1 MLEKKGGINMLKEYL
16 KKIKW
21 ESLFTALF
29 AVVIGILFL
38 CFPDSSSLVL
48 CYAGGSIFIALGV
61 IYCVRYLFSERI
73 FGSYIFIFS
82 LLLIVLGIFCLVK
95 PNTIKAIITII
106 FGLFLLVDGIVKMQ
120 EGIELSRAY
129 VKGWWSV
136 VALGIITIALGVVV
150 MFGTFENVMIFAGV
164 SLIVDGICDAVTTL
178 VFSSKIRKAE
188 KEIRAV
194 IDDQNDK

>member
-1 MLEKKGGINMLKEYL
+1 MIKEYL

-38 CFPDSSSLVL
+38 CFPNSSSNVL
-48 CYAGGSIFIALGV
+48 CYAGGAIFITLGA
-61 IYCVRYLFSERI
+61 IYCIRYIFSDRI

-82 LLLIVLGIFCLVK
+82 LLMIVFGIFCLVK
-95 PNTIKAIITII
+95 PETIKAVITVV
-106 FGLFLLVDGIVKMQ
+106 FGIFLLIDGIVKMQ

-129 VKGWWSV
+129 VKGWWTV
-136 VALGIITIALGVVV
+136 AALGILTIALGVVV

-164 SLIVDGICDAVTTL
+164 SLIIDGICDAVTTL
-178 VFSSKIRKAE
+178 VFSSKIKKAE
-188 KEIRAV
+188 KEIRHM
-194 IDDQNDK
+194 IDDQNVNY

>member
-1 MLEKKGGINMLKEYL
+1 MLKEFL

-38 CFPDSSSLVL
+38 CFPTSSSLVL
-48 CYAGGSIFIALGV
+48 CYAGGSIFLALGV
-61 IYCVRYLFSERI
+61 IYCIRYIFGERI
-73 FGSYIFIFS
+73 FGSYIFVFS
-82 LLLIVLGIFCLVK
+82 LLLIVFGIFCLVN
-95 PNTIKAIITII
+95 PSTIQAIITIV

-136 VALGIITIALGVVV
+136 VAIGIITISLGIVVI
-150 MFGTFENVMIFAGV
+150 FGTFENVMIFAGI

-178 VFSSKIRKAE
+178 VFSSKIKKAE
-188 KEIRAV
+188 KEIRHM
-194 IDDQNDK
+194 IDDQNVKY

>member
-1 MLEKKGGINMLKEYL
+1 MRAVQF
-16 KKIKW
+16 
-21 ESLFTALF
+21 SLH
-29 AVVIGILFL
+29 
-38 CFPDSSSLVL
+38 LVL
-48 CYAGGSIFIALGV
+48 SIVLDICSVNEFLA
-61 IYCVRYLFSERI
+61 
-73 FGSYIFIFS
+73 YIFIFS

-136 VALGIITIALGVVV
+136 VALGIITIALGIVV

-188 KEIRAV
+188 KEIRAA
-194 IDDQNDK
+194 IDDQNVKY